1 MVQLTPE
8 IKEMFEEVSIFPL
21 ATASNIGEPNVA
33 PMKSVW
39 LIDDE
44 TIGICD
50 NFMKKSL
57 ANLQE
62 NPRASI
68 SVWGPGAKDC
78 IQIKGDI
85 EIQTSGEAYDK
96 MRARIRAKSDKN
108 PAKSLLIMKITEVY
122 VCTPG
127 PDAGK
132 KLL

>member
-8 IKEMFEEVSIFPL
+8 IKEMFEKVPAFPL
-21 ATASNIGEPNVA
+21 ATASSSGDPNVV
-33 PMKSVW
+33 PIKSVW

-44 TIGICD
+44 TISICD

-68 SVWGPGAKDC
+68 SVWGPGTKGC

-85 EIQTSGEAYDK
+85 EIQTSGEAYDE

-122 VCTPG
+122 ICTPG

-132 KLL
+132 KIL